1 MRVKFSEVLPLAA
14 LLTSRT
20 IEGTVPSIYLY
31 PLNQKVMY
39 LRVLEQGKAQ
49 NCQSGYELKNGNCRD
64 INECTQAGTE
74 VNVNQNICRVTTWTS
89 YADGQ
94 NVSWSQSPMKTVG
107 ITLF

>member
-20 IEGTVPSIYLY
+20 IEGTVPSIYFY
-31 PLNQKVMY
+31 RSVQKVGN
-39 LRVLEQGKAQ
+39 LEHGKAQ

-94 NVSWSQSPMKTVG
+94 NVS
-107 ITLF
+107 